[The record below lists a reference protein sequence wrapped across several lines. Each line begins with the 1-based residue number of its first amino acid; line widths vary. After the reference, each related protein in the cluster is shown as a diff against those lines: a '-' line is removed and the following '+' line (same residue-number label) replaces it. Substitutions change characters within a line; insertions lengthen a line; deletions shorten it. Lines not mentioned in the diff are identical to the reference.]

1 MYRWVSL
8 VTQWERIHLPVQEM
22 RVQSRDQE
30 DPLKEEMATHSNIIV
45 WEIPWT
51 EESDGLYSPCG
62 CKSQTQL
69 SE

>member
-1 MYRWVSL
+1 M
-8 VTQWERIHLPVQEM
+8 TQWERIRLPMQKM
-22 RVQSRDQE
+22 QVQSRDRE
-30 DPLKEEMATHSNIIV
+30 DPLEEEMATHSNIIV
-45 WEIPWT
+45 WEIPRT